1 MPRCGKCHSQWATF
15 FRCPHCE
22 TKFPCPLQLLLVTLA
37 IPVAIIAAIYV
48 LSSFTHKV
56 EDWQAVKKSQPVVE
70 KALTVEIDNSAVE

>member
-1 MPRCGKCHSQWATF
+1 
-15 FRCPHCE
+15 
-22 TKFPCPLQLLLVTLA
+22 LVTLA

-70 KALTVEIDNSAVE
+70 KALTVEIDKSAVE